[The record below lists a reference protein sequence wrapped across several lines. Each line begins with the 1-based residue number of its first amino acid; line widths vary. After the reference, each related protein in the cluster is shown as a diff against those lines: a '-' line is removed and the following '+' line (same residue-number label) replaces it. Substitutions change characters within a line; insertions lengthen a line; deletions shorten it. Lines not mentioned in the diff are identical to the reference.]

1 MRLRSPLI
9 DTGIEM
15 GENIASTPAIPML
28 LIGSFTN
35 KGEREREER
44 GIGSNTEIFPLTS
57 AGLSEP

>member
-1 MRLRSPLI
+1 MRSPLI

-35 KGEREREER
+35 KGER
-44 GIGSNTEIFPLTS
+44 GIDSNDQIFPITR
-57 AGLSEP
+57 AEFSEP

>member
-1 MRLRSPLI
+1 MRSPLI

-35 KGEREREER
+35 KGEREER
-44 GIGSNTEIFPLTS
+44 GTGSNDEIFPLTS